1 MTRDRS
7 VDQRISDWLHEEA
20 PDQLPDRVLQ
30 ATFER
35 TSASR
40 QRRTLLGWRH
50 LPMNRIGPGLIA
62 VGAAAIVV
70 LTVGVALLPRSNPSV
85 GGGSS
90 APPSGTPASSPSPS
104 SNPSPTLSPISLT
117 GQIAF
122 ERTVDG
128 NTDIYLMNLDRT
140 GLLRL
145 TDDPAKDGEPS
156 WSADGRQIAFTRGSG
171 DERDVYLMN
180 ADGSGEV
187 RLTSS
192 VEGEEGPS
200 FSFDGSQ
207 VAFLRYQ
214 DPTFFDLFVIDV
226 DGSNE
231 RRVYHREGPYAA
243 HPVWSLDGRALYF
256 NIDGAAGG
264 KLDVARLDISSGD
277 LTLLT
282 DFDGDD
288 STFALSRDG
297 STIAFQS
304 DRSPGGIFLMNA
316 DGTNVRHL
324 LTGARDK
331 GYPLSWSPDGHHL
344 AYWQDGWL
352 YLVPSSGGEPVKW
365 TEGDGSVAWRPAP

>member
-35 TSASR
+35 TSAGR
-40 QRRTLLGWRH
+40 QRRTLPGWRH

-70 LTVGVALLPRSNPSV
+70 LTVGVALLPRSNSSV

-90 APPSGTPASSPSPS
+90 APPRGTPASSPSPS
-104 SNPSPTLSPISLT
+104 PSPTLSPISLT

-122 ERTVDG
+122 DRTVDG
-128 NTDIYLMNLDRT
+128 NTDIYLMNLDRA

-145 TDDPAKDGEPS
+145 TDDSARDTEPS
-156 WSADGRQIAFTRGSG
+156 WSSDGRQIAFTRGSG
-171 DERDVYLMN
+171 DGRDVYLMN

-192 VEGEEGPS
+192 AEGEEAPT

-231 RRVYHREGPYAA
+231 RRVYHQEGPYAA
-243 HPVWSLDGRALYF
+243 RPIWSLDGRALYF
-256 NIDGAAGG
+256 NIDTAASHS
-264 KLDVARLDISSGD
+264 LDVARLDISSGA

-282 DFDGDD
+282 DFDGED

-304 DRSPGGIFLMNA
+304 DRPPGGIFLMNA

-324 LTGARDK
+324 TGAWDK
-331 GYPLSWSPDGHHL
+331 GHRLSWSPDGQHL
-344 AYWQDGWL
+344 AYWQADGWL
-352 YLVPSSGGEPVKW
+352 YLVPSGGGEPVKW
-365 TEGDGSVAWRPAP
+365 TEGYGSVAWRPAP

>member
-7 VDQRISDWLHEEA
+7 VDERISAWLLEEA
-20 PDQLPDRVLQ
+20 PDQLPDRVLR
-30 ATFER
+30 ATFDR
-35 TSASR
+35 TQASR
-40 QRRTLLGWRH
+40 QRRTIFGWRAFQ
-50 LPMNRIGPGLIA
+50 MNRTLTGLA
-62 VGAAAIVV
+62 VGAAAIA
-70 LTVGVALLPRSNPSV
+70 LLAVGVALLQQSNPSV

-90 APPSGTPASSPSPS
+90 PTPTGTPTSTTSSS
-104 SNPSPTLSPISLT
+104 PSPTLSPISLT

-140 GLLRL
+140 GLARL
-145 TDDPAKDGEPS
+145 TDDPAMDGEPS

-171 DERDVYLMN
+171 DKRDVYVMN
-180 ADGSGEV
+180 ADGSGQV

-192 VEGEEGPS
+192 AEGEEAPS

-214 DPTFFDLFVIDV
+214 DPTFFDLFVIGV

-231 RRVYHREGPYAA
+231 RRVYHQEGPYATR
-243 HPVWSLDGRALYF
+243 PIWSLDGRALYF
-256 NIDGAAGG
+256 NLDTAASHG
-264 KLDVARLDISSGD
+264 LDVVRLDISSGA

-282 DFDGDD
+282 DFDGED
-288 STFALSRDG
+288 STFALSTDG

-304 DRSPGGIFLMNA
+304 DRPPGGIFAMNA

-324 LTGARDK
+324 TGGWDK
-331 GYPLSWSPDGHHL
+331 GYPLSWSPDAQHL
-344 AYWQDGWL
+344 VYWQPDGWL
-352 YLVPSSGGEPVKW
+352 YLVPISGGEPVKW
-365 TEGDGSVAWRPAP
+365 TEGNGSVAWRPAS